1 MIEINKNTLKYITI
15 ISVISVITETK
26 KKLKRYIK

>member
-1 MIEINKNTLKYITI
+1 MNKNTLKYITL
-15 ISVISVITETK
+15 ISVISVFTKTK

>member
-1 MIEINKNTLKYITI
+1 MEINKNTLKYITI

>member
-1 MIEINKNTLKYITI
+1 MEINKNTLKYITI
-15 ISVISVITETK
+15 ISVISVITEIK